1 MFAGRAAGLT
11 MVRTRG
17 LLRYAPWMSVPISV
31 AVINTTPDV
40 VEMLRHALERSGF
53 VVATCFTFDIR
64 DGRIDIDAFM
74 RQHRPRVILYDLAP
88 PYETNFRL
96 FQHIRSMPVVQD
108 VQFVLTSM
116 NRKNVLP
123 LVGRDERVYEVVDRD
138 EDLMQIILAVKEAS
152 RARLLP

>member
-1 MFAGRAAGLT
+1 MGD
-11 MVRTRG
+11 
-17 LLRYAPWMSVPISV
+17 PISV

-40 VEMLRHALERSGF
+40 VEMLRHTLERAGF

-64 DGRIDIDAFM
+64 DGRIDIEAFM

-88 PYETNFRL
+88 PYERNFRL
-96 FQHIRSMPVVQD
+96 FQHIRSMPAVED

-138 EDLMQIILAVKEAS
+138 EDLMAIIQAIKEAS
-152 RARLLP
+152 RTRPLH